1 MMKKRANLV
10 LALCGITLLVVL
22 VFSLMC
28 GTYSMSVKD
37 VINTL
42 IGNGSKLQNTVVMN
56 IRLPRILVAI
66 FVGIALSTAGCIL
79 QGVTRNPLA
88 EPGMIGINAGAAFGV
103 VILISL
109 KTSEYYSNIDIGTII
124 LMPLVSMIGAFL
136 AALIIYAL
144 AYKKGVSP
152 NRLILVGIGVNAGIN
167 ALITLYQLNMSKGDY
182 NQALTWISGSLWGS
196 SWTYFFMLA
205 PIVVILL
212 GVTMYKS
219 KLLDVLDLG
228 SELATGLGVNV
239 QKESR
244 IFFGIAVALSAIATS
259 VAGNIAFLGLLG
271 PHIAKRLVGPV
282 HRRQIPVAAL
292 ISASLIVLG
301 DTASRNLFTPLEIP
315 VGITLSIIGV
325 PYFIYLMLKEK

>member
-1 MMKKRANLV
+1 MKKRTNLI
-10 LALCGITLLVVL
+10 LTLCGITLLAIL
-22 VFSLMC
+22 IFSLMC

-56 IRLPRILVAI
+56 IRLPRISVAI

-88 EPGMIGINAGAAFGV
+88 EPGMIGINAGAALAV

-109 KTSEYYSNIDIGTII
+109 NTDEYYSSLGIGTII
-124 LMPLVSMIGAFL
+124 LMPLVSIFGAFL

-205 PIVVILL
+205 PIVTILL

-228 SELATGLGVNV
+228 PELATGLGVNV